1 MADTCDFH
9 PSVCAAEAAARA
21 TEHSWAAFFDNN
33 PWTGAFSATMLI
45 SLLPLLLVA
54 LAPLEATFAKYKNTL
69 VTFAAGALLGD
80 VCLHILPHALA
91 RDSSSHGSDAHHEHE
106 HGHGH
111 EHEHE
116 HGHAHAHGIEDLA
129 GGLAIIAGIM
139 AFLALEKLVRGLRG
153 GHGNQHQH
161 DGGQKA
167 TSSKVQVAGSP
178 PSGAPTMLVGGYLNL
193 VADFAHNFTDGL
205 AIGAAF
211 GSGKGNLAT
220 TLAVLCHEV
229 PHEVGD
235 VAILMRSGMPRGQAL
250 RVQMLT
256 AVGAM
261 IGTYVGLVAGDMP
274 VVSRYVS
281 CFIAGGFIYVA
292 TVNVIP
298 SLFEE
303 SSTLLETLL
312 ELAAMAA
319 GVAIM
324 VGVALLE

>member
-1 MADTCDFH
+1 
-9 PSVCAAEAAARA
+9 
-21 TEHSWAAFFDNN
+21 
-33 PWTGAFSATMLI
+33 
-45 SLLPLLLVA
+45 
-54 LAPLEATFAKYKNTL
+54 
-69 VTFAAGALLGD
+69 
-80 VCLHILPHALA
+80 
-91 RDSSSHGSDAHHEHE
+91 
-106 HGHGH
+106 
-111 EHEHE
+111 
-116 HGHAHAHGIEDLA
+116 
-129 GGLAIIAGIM
+129 
-139 AFLALEKLVRGLRG
+139 
-153 GHGNQHQH
+153 
-161 DGGQKA
+161 
-167 TSSKVQVAGSP
+167 
-178 PSGAPTMLVGGYLNL
+178 MLVGGYLNL

-205 AIGAAF
+205 AIGASF
-211 GSGKGNLAT
+211 GSGKGSLAT

-235 VAILMRSGMPRGQAL
+235 VAILMRSGMPLGKAL

-274 VVSRYVS
+274 VVSKYIS

-303 SSTLLETLL
+303 ESTLLETLL